1 MKNNGQRDF
10 IDSKIK
16 IRIEIQSTGTY
27 QSVRRVTVTVILSHN
42 LQLLLVI
49 EIGSSY
55 RNRPN

>member
-1 MKNNGQRDF
+1 MKNNGRRDF

-16 IRIEIQSTGTY
+16 ICIEIQSTGTY
-27 QSVRRVTVTVILSHN
+27 QSVRGVTVTVILSHN